1 MEALGRRRGTDLG
14 TPGISPKAGVLTAAM
29 DGRRRWRAVL
39 ALAGLSVLALTGQ
52 LILNQAA
59 ATIARAEGTARGLF
73 TFGFDFNPLW
83 LLDRYFTLGHGFALW
98 YGKISNPYPPPHEV
112 FFAPFSYLPRNV
124 AQVVTIVLTAVVM
137 VATLWLWSRLGERV
151 RVGLRSGMWP
161 LLLSAPV
168 LAVVVVDQFQTA
180 FALGALSLALWA
192 QRRNLWWLVG
202 PAAALGVIRVPNA
215 LPVLA
220 MLLVGGWGKPKQL
233 GIAVLTATAVM
244 APLVAV
250 SFLWDPSWP
259 SHYVEGIAYYP
270 SNGLPKVAGGQLGYQ
285 GLALLALASC
295 LCAVWLVRRNA
306 GRPLDPGR
314 SALGMALSVVVAPL
328 GGFYSAIFVLPALVQ
343 LGLRGRFAV
352 VPWIAAI
359 GPWLVVLA
367 LAPALL
373 GPNPYLTLTELS
385 FIDFVLLALTYPL
398 LRLPSE
404 VGRSSAEP
412 ALRSSAA

>member
-1 MEALGRRRGTDLG
+1 MDRRGRW
-14 TPGISPKAGVLTAAM
+14 KAVP
-29 DGRRRWRAVL
+29 
-39 ALAGLSVLALTGQ
+39 ALAGLSLLALTGQ

-59 ATIARAEGTARGLF
+59 ATIARAEGTSRGLL

-112 FFAPFSYLPRNV
+112 FFAPFSYLPRDV
-124 AQVVTIVLTAVVM
+124 AQVVTIVLAAAVM
-137 VATLWLWSRLGERV
+137 VATLWLWSQFADRA
-151 RVGLRSGMWP
+151 RVGLWSGMWP
-161 LLLSAPV
+161 LLLSAPT
-168 LAVVVVDQFQTA
+168 LAVVVIDQFQTA

-233 GIAVLTATAVM
+233 GIAVLSAAAIM

-270 SNGLPKVAGGQLGYQ
+270 SNGLPKVAGAHLGYQ
-285 GLALLALASC
+285 GLALLALANC
-295 LCAVWLVRRNA
+295 LAAAWLVRHSA

-328 GGFYSAIFVLPALVQ
+328 GGFYSAVFVLPAIVQ

-373 GPNPYLTLTELS
+373 GPNPYLILTELS
-385 FIDFVLLALTYPL
+385 FIDFVLLAVTYPL
-398 LRLPSE
+398 LRLPPH
-404 VGRSSAEP
+404 VAGPAIDP